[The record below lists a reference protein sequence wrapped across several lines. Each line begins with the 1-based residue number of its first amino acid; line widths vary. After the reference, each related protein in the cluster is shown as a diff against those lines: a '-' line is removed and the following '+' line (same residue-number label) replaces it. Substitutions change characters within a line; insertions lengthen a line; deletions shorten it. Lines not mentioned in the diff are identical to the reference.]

1 MVDFI
6 LLSST
11 DTNRIH
17 VVCSTTIQRGVYIVC
32 CEDTADIHDS
42 RVDQG
47 VALEYP
53 AVEHGMKIH
62 ISSCK

>member
-17 VVCSTTIQRGVYIVC
+17 VVGSTTIQRGVYIVC
-32 CEDTADIHDS
+32 CEDTADIHESIKRGARVPGSRTLNEDS
-42 RVDQG
+42 HI
-47 VALEYP
+47 AL
-53 AVEHGMKIH
+53 
-62 ISSCK
+62 